1 MASGARPFLCSSR
14 LGGEKR
20 MASED
25 ETASKVFDEPEL
37 CLGSYTVLKALLR
50 RSVAEPLWRR
60 HAATSPATLSKLLA
74 FGASVLQALACSHE
88 EMQQRRRRA
97 AREKPSDRPDASR
110 ASLDIDSS
118 DASLH
123 ADERR
128 FSRDKGPLLAAGDS
142 PLSPLALLGELAV
155 LLRILRNLCVEGQ
168 ETQNLL
174 LSLGGADL
182 FLSNTHVLVEAL
194 AHFPPSCR
202 CSSSEG
208 GWRDSAVDAA
218 ASVQSTSELDQGRQK
233 TSRSSPQVN
242 KSGCEDKA
250 KKEGRADTPSD
261 LNLESEQD
269 AKGVA
274 ASLLQFLSNLSAGND
289 RARVY
294 VQQRLLYVPLLLLA
308 LASPSVAPAFMLLN
322 TLFKGE
328 ASSEERSLSTHKS
341 RLSLDTESASVS
353 PDGAG
358 AASSG
363 AERLRE
369 AGGESDKAEKSA
381 HTDPPRCMY
390 TQKHSCESGGES
402 DRFFEL
408 LAALYIIAA
417 NEDTA
422 YVASLHATETS
433 SGERNIEVDDRKE
446 TKRDSR
452 TTSAHAEEAAV
463 QRPATHLEWP
473 LLFILQLLN
482 RESDGSFFFRFLESL
497 QLSFSTDTMER
508 FAVLLLAPPSL
519 AEQNAGK
526 AAVAKCKQLLEFEEE
541 AGTRISQEAAEE
553 RTKNE
558 TPEEKYD
565 EIQAFCDRPCRAV
578 YVQQAVRQKLSG
590 VGQSGLFQ
598 FLLVLFEALLDDT
611 DKGQTDFK
619 PGGGEASDAET
630 PTTLR
635 MKLSKSPAF
644 YGFVSG
650 QLRRAFE
657 GGERL
662 REFGLLQ
669 RNKWVRDRAAETEAL
684 PDSLRHGREAEKRPT
699 ADAEGD
705 ASGSGAS
712 PATRP
717 ASSPGSAG
725 AESFAEFFFSSLL
738 RSMDT
743 AAAYGGVETHQL
755 PRRNVCLST
764 GDSVSRLAQ
773 TTEETGEMGQL
784 ARCTDALAR
793 RSDLEK
799 GTCEDT
805 WNEAFC
811 PSGPPFDIL
820 LFASQVKHY
829 LSSFEPL
836 RGKREFADTEH
847 RTSEGPAAKCLR
859 PHDARGNA
867 PTKNEK
873 IQILP
878 PSPSTRAAKK
888 AEDAEGVTVIE
899 GSRSAKDLFLSACS
913 LPASVRVVDAF
924 RVLEDI
930 LLDVSVARAE
940 ALEAW
945 KQRERSR
952 KDAGNAREGRL
963 GFSVRE
969 QEGTHDE
976 NREPAEARIERRC
989 EQDTSVQ
996 KQIESSVE
1004 NLLLLLRF
1012 TQQQRLLAF
1021 LYCSDKTTQ
1030 EKALKTAS
1038 ETRGQD
1044 TRATKNNCTSASGE
1058 HPEVNAEEIPVQP
1071 HAGDLLIW
1079 GLLQRSVKSGLLIR
1093 ALANLLVD
1101 SPRSQQIALHAQ
1113 ALPLLA
1119 SFAHTN
1125 EDDPFT
1131 RESAVFALRVLSD
1144 GQDHKN
1150 KQATCS
1156 QATGNQT

>member
-1 MASGARPFLCSSR
+1 MAS
-14 LGGEKR
+14 
-20 MASED
+20 SE
-25 ETASKVFDEPEL
+25 EERASKALDEPEL
-37 CLGSYTVLKALLR
+37 RLGSYTVLKALLR

-60 HAATSPATLSKLLA
+60 HAATSPATVSKLLA
-74 FGASVLQALACSHE
+74 LGGSLLQALACSQE
-88 EMQQRRRRA
+88 EMHQRRRRA
-97 AREKPSDRPDASR
+97 VREKPSGRPDPSR

-123 ADERR
+123 ADELKS
-128 FSRDKGPLLAAGDS
+128 SRDKAPLLAAGDS
-142 PLSPLALLGELAV
+142 PPSPLALLGELAV

-168 ETQNLL
+168 DAQNLL

-194 AHFPPSCR
+194 GHFPPSCR

-208 GWRDSAVDAA
+208 GWRDSAVDAD
-218 ASVQSTSELDQGRQK
+218 ASVQRTSDLDQERQE
-233 TSRSSPQVN
+233 TTRSSPQVD
-242 KSGCEDKA
+242 KSGCEDKE
-250 KKEGRADTPSD
+250 KKEGRADTPSH

-274 ASLLQFLSNLSAGND
+274 ASLLQFLSNLSTGND

-328 ASSEERSLSTHKS
+328 ASSEERSRSTDKS
-341 RLSLDTESASVS
+341 SVSLDTESSSVS
-353 PDGAG
+353 SDGATD
-358 AASSG
+358 ATSG

-369 AGGESDKAEKSA
+369 AGGDSDKAEKSA
-381 HTDPPRCMY
+381 HTDPLRCMY
-390 TQKHSCESGGES
+390 TKKRACESGGES

-408 LAALYIIAA
+408 IAALYIIAA
-417 NEDTA
+417 NEDAA
-422 YVASLHATETS
+422 YVASLQAKEAS
-433 SGERNIEVDDRKE
+433 PGERNIEVDGRKE
-446 TKRDSR
+446 TKRGSR
-452 TTSAHAEEAAV
+452 MTSTHAEEAAV
-463 QRPATHLEWP
+463 QRSATHLEWP

-526 AAVAKCKQLLEFEEE
+526 AAVAKCMHLLEFEKE

-558 TPEEKYD
+558 IPEEKYD

-598 FLLVLFEALLDDT
+598 FLLVLFEALLNDT
-611 DKGQTDFK
+611 DKDQTDFK
-619 PGGGEASDAET
+619 PGLGEVSDAET

-635 MKLSKSPAF
+635 MRLSKSPAF
-644 YGFVSG
+644 YAFMSG

-669 RNKWVRDRAAETEAL
+669 RNKWVRGHAAETEAL
-684 PDSLRHGREAEKRPT
+684 RDSHRHGKETEKRPT
-699 ADAEGD
+699 ADAEAD
-705 ASGSGAS
+705 ASRSGAS

-717 ASSPGSAG
+717 ASSSGSAE
-725 AESFAEFFFSSLL
+725 AESFAEFFFFSLL
-738 RSMDT
+738 RSMDK
-743 AAAYGGVETHQL
+743 AADYGGVETHQL
-755 PRRNVCLST
+755 PRRNVCFST
-764 GDSVSRLAQ
+764 GESDSRRSQ
-773 TTEETGEMGQL
+773 TTDETGEMGEL
-784 ARCTDALAR
+784 TLCTDALAR
-793 RSDLEK
+793 KYELEK
-799 GTCEDT
+799 GTCRDT
-805 WNEAFC
+805 WNEAFF

-829 LSSFEPL
+829 LNSFESL
-836 RGKREFADTEH
+836 RGKPEFADAAH
-847 RTSEGPAAKCLR
+847 RTSEGPAAKCRR
-859 PHDARGNA
+859 PHDARDNA

-873 IQILP
+873 IQLLP

-899 GSRSAKDLFLSACS
+899 GSRSVKDLFLSACS

-940 ALEAW
+940 ALEAR
-945 KQRERSR
+945 KKRERSQ
-952 KDAGNAREGRL
+952 KDAGNACEGRL
-963 GFSVRE
+963 GFSARE
-969 QEGTHDE
+969 QEVTHDE
-976 NREPAEARIERRC
+976 NGEPAEARIDRRC

-1012 TQQQRLLAF
+1012 SQQQRLLAF

-1030 EKALKTAS
+1030 EKALDTAA

-1044 TRATKNNCTSASGE
+1044 TRATKNNCTSASE
-1058 HPEVNAEEIPVQP
+1058 EQPEVNAEEIHVQP

-1079 GLLQRSVKSGLLIR
+1079 GLLQRSVKSGVLIR
-1093 ALANLLVD
+1093 ALANLLVG

-1119 SFAHTN
+1119 SFSHTN

-1131 RESAVFALRVLSD
+1131 RESAVFALRVLS
-1144 GQDHKN
+1144 GGRDHEY
-1150 KQATCS
+1150 KQAACS
-1156 QATGNQT
+1156 QAPGSQT